1 MGKPITVSLDDE
13 QAEKLER
20 FAAGLKETP
29 DQAMA
34 ELVEDALDQIKH
46 KGMSKA
52 ELLERCLAKKDEE
65 AAGPPQIAA
74 VLH

>member
-20 FAAGLKETP
+20 FAAGMKESP

-34 ELVEDALDQIKH
+34 ELVEDKLEQVDFK
-46 KGMSKA
+46 KGA
-52 ELLERCLAKKDEE
+52 EMAEMLRRVLANLEEE
-65 AAGPPQIAA
+65 AGPPQIAA
-74 VLH
+74 VFH

>member
-20 FAAGLKETP
+20 FAAGMKESP
-29 DQAMA
+29 DQMMV
-34 ELVEDALDQIKH
+34 ELLEDALDQLKH
-46 KGMSKA
+46 KGISMT
-52 ELLERCLAKKDEE
+52 ELLERCRENMEEE
-65 AAGPPQIAA
+65 AGAPRNAA

>member
-13 QAEKLER
+13 QAETLER
-20 FAAGLKETP
+20 FAAGMKESP

-34 ELVEDALDQIKH
+34 ELFEDALDQLNN
-46 KGMSKA
+46 KGISMA
-52 ELLERCLAKKDEE
+52 ELLERCRANMEEE
-65 AAGPPQIAA
+65 AGAPQIAA